1 MGSDQGYCQ
10 MSYNAV
16 PTTKKYLA
24 QISRVLKL
32 RYPVLWRKK
41 QQYHIYLISGSD
53 NNQRSAVIK
62 AIIQK
67 TKDGYFQI
75 CHDYKGRKQVDDKKY
90 FIFLDFHHLASFFV
104 LKHSPFTFFAIFPT
118 SFPRLFP
125 SSPTTIL

>member
-24 QISRVLKL
+24 QNIKSAEAEISCTLEGKATV
-32 RYPVLWRKK
+32 P
-41 QQYHIYLISGSD
+41 YHLISGSD

-118 SFPRLFP
+118 SFPQLFP

>member
-1 MGSDQGYCQ
+1 MTRDTAKCLTMQSPQQ
-10 MSYNAV
+10 RSIW
-16 PTTKKYLA
+16 PK
-24 QISRVLKL
+24 ISRVLKL
-32 RYPVLWRKK
+32 RYPVLWREK

-118 SFPRLFP
+118 SFPQLFP